1 MPSLRKSLVG
11 AVLAAAIATM
21 TTPASTGATAPAHP
35 LQALADALVAR
46 DPVVPSVVIRA
57 VSPSAGI
64 DWSASAAGAREGG
77 LRPLVDRP
85 FRIASVTKLFVG
97 AALLRLVEEDQIGL
111 DAPLPG
117 LVSPSTE
124 ASLRRG
130 GHDAARITLRQ
141 LLAHTSGLP
150 DHSQLPA
157 YGAAVTANLQ
167 RRWERDEQIAF
178 GMEGTRPTGKPGESW
193 SYSDTGYV
201 ILGEVI
207 ERHTGLSLAAAL
219 RSLLPLDQLG
229 LRDTWLET
237 LESSPRPGG
246 SPPRLAQYLG
256 YLDVTGADPSF
267 DLWGGGGLVSTVDD
281 LTRFMRA
288 LLGGKVFRHL
298 STLQLAMSA
307 PRPVAS
313 GADLKHGLIF
323 FHDRIAGHA
332 CISHAGFWN
341 VDLVACPDLDLVVAL
356 SLNQSMTA
364 KADERRQLL
373 AAIVDAVAKSR

>member
-1 MPSLRKSLVG
+1 
-11 AVLAAAIATM
+11 M
-21 TTPASTGATAPAHP
+21 TTPASTGAAAPANP

-46 DPVVPSVVIRA
+46 DPAVPSVVIRA

-64 DWSASAAGAREGG
+64 DWSAAAAGAREGG
-77 LRPLVDRP
+77 PGPLVERP

-97 AALLRLVEEDQIGL
+97 AAVLRLVEEDRLDL
-111 DAPLPG
+111 DAALPG

-141 LLAHTSGLP
+141 LLAHTAGLP

-167 RRWERDEQIAF
+167 RRWQRDEQIAF
-178 GMEGTRPTGKPGESW
+178 GMEGARPAGKPGESW

-207 ERHTGLSLAAAL
+207 ERRTGLSLAAAV
-219 RSLLPLDQLG
+219 RALLPLELLG

-237 LESSPRPGG
+237 LEPSPRPGG

-256 YLDVTGADPSF
+256 DLDVTGADPSF
-267 DLWGGGGLVSTVDD
+267 DLWGGGGLVSTVYD

-288 LLGGKVFRHL
+288 LLEGKVFRHPA
-298 STLQLAMSA
+298 TLQLALSA
-307 PRPVAS
+307 PRPVAP
-313 GADLKHGLIF
+313 GADMKHGLIF
-323 FHDRIAGHA
+323 FHDRIAGHT
-332 CISHAGFWN
+332 CIGHAGFWN
-341 VDLVACPDLDLVVAL
+341 VDLVACPELGLVVAL
-356 SLNQSMTA
+356 SLNQPLTA
-364 KADERRQLL
+364 RPGERRQLVT
-373 AAIVDAVAKSR
+373 AIVETVAKSR